1 VRPPEVQ
8 CWLTCQSLGQN
19 PARQCALAAGLPAST
34 ISTTINKVCAS
45 SLKAIALAAQTIATG
60 GASVVVAGG
69 AESMSNAPH
78 YLPGARGGGA
88 KFGDKTLV
96 DALLR
101 DGLTDAVSGEH
112 MGLSAELCAAEHG
125 FGRAAQDA
133 YAVET
138 YKRAQAAQKAGAFA
152 WEIAPVE
159 IPPPRPGRPGVT
171 VAQDE
176 EPANLNEAKTPA
188 LRPTFKKQEDGG
200 TVTPANASPLND
212 GAAALVLVSE
222 AVLKARGLRPIARIV
237 AWADAAREPERFT
250 TAPALAVPKALERV
264 PGGLDPASVDAW
276 EINEAFAVVALANAK
291 LLELDPSKVNVHG
304 GAVALGHPLGA
315 SGARIVA
322 TLLGVLRANKGKMG
336 VAGICNG
343 GGGASALVLEN
354 LQE

>member
-1 VRPPEVQ
+1 
-8 CWLTCQSLGQN
+8 
-19 PARQCALAAGLPAST
+19 
-34 ISTTINKVCAS
+34 
-45 SLKAIALAAQTIATG
+45 
-60 GASVVVAGG
+60 
-69 AESMSNAPH
+69 MSNAPH
-78 YLPGARGGGA
+78 YLPNGRGGGA
-88 KFGDKTLV
+88 KFGDRTLV

-112 MGLSAELCAAEHG
+112 MGLAAELCAADHG
-125 FGRAAQDA
+125 FGREAQDA
-133 YAVET
+133 YAVES
-138 YKRAQAAQKAGAFA
+138 YKRAQAAQKSGAFE

-159 IPPPRPGRPGVT
+159 IPPPRAGRPATT

-188 LRPTFKKQEDGG
+188 LRPTFKKQDDGG

-222 AVLKARGLRPIARIV
+222 AVLKARNLKPIARIL

-250 TAPALAVPKALERV
+250 IAPALAIPKALARV
-264 PGGLDPASVDAW
+264 PGLEAANVDAW
-276 EINEAFAVVALANAK
+276 EVNEAFAVVALANTK
-291 LLELDPSKVNVHG
+291 LLALDPAKVNVHG

-322 TLLGVLRANKGKMG
+322 TLLGVLRAKKGKIG

-343 GGGASALVLEN
+343 GGGASALVVEN
-354 LQE
+354 LQ